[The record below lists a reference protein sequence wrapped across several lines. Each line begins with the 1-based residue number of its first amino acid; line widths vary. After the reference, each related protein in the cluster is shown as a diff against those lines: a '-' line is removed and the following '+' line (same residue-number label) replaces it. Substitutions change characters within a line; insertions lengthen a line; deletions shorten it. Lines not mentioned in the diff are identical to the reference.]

1 VEEAEDSVWDVTVVG
16 EVEIELAM
24 LSVLTVEV

>member
-1 VEEAEDSVWDVTVVG
+1 MEEAEDSVWDVTVVG